1 MRKKF
6 TKFASGLNFIMAL
19 IKLPQCVYIHI
30 LFTMRAT
37 GNIFRKKIV
46 FYENAL
52 NFLALLIINRK
63 YHDIKIQPHLL
74 IQAELKSK
82 KELASVISCKV
93 FMYQTYKQTIS
104 LLKFS
109 NCNFIQSQPF
119 YQFYEI
125 YTLDNSDFNVETF
138 GNRLGDTRYTKY
150 NSFISGHLRSWV
162 LLSLNQERLISP
174 PSCPIPLML

>member
-82 KELASVISCKV
+82 KELASVISCKI
-93 FMYQTYKQTIS
+93 FMYQTY
-104 LLKFS
+104 
-109 NCNFIQSQPF
+109 
-119 YQFYEI
+119 
-125 YTLDNSDFNVETF
+125 
-138 GNRLGDTRYTKY
+138 
-150 NSFISGHLRSWV
+150 SFPIVILFRV
-162 LLSLNQERLISP
+162 NLLSVL
-174 PSCPIPLML
+174 

>member
-1 MRKKF
+1 M
-6 TKFASGLNFIMAL
+6 
-19 IKLPQCVYIHI
+19 YIHI

-82 KELASVISCKV
+82 KKEFFVVISCMI
-93 FMYQTYKQTIS
+93 FMYQTYQKT
-104 LLKFS
+104 K
-109 NCNFIQSQPF
+109 
-119 YQFYEI
+119 
-125 YTLDNSDFNVETF
+125 YTL
-138 GNRLGDTRYTKY
+138 
-150 NSFISGHLRSWV
+150 
-162 LLSLNQERLISP
+162 
-174 PSCPIPLML
+174 

>member
-82 KELASVISCKV
+82 KEN
-93 FMYQTYKQTIS
+93 QS
-104 LLKFS
+104 LLYLVAFDVS
-109 NCNFIQSQPF
+109 N
-119 YQFYEI
+119 
-125 YTLDNSDFNVETF
+125 
-138 GNRLGDTRYTKY
+138 
-150 NSFISGHLRSWV
+150 
-162 LLSLNQERLISP
+162 LSTN
-174 PSCPIPLML
+174 

>member
-1 MRKKF
+1 M
-6 TKFASGLNFIMAL
+6 
-19 IKLPQCVYIHI
+19 YIHI

-82 KELASVISCKV
+82 KELASVTSCKV

-104 LLKFS
+104 LVKFS
-109 NCNFIQSQPF
+109 NCNFIES
-119 YQFYEI
+119 
-125 YTLDNSDFNVETF
+125 
-138 GNRLGDTRYTKY
+138 K
-150 NSFISGHLRSWV
+150 
-162 LLSLNQERLISP
+162 SLINPMKFTHWTIRTS
-174 PSCPIPLML
+174 M

>member
-1 MRKKF
+1 M
-6 TKFASGLNFIMAL
+6 
-19 IKLPQCVYIHI
+19 YIHI

-93 FMYQTYKQTIS
+93 FMYQTYKQTKNS
-104 LLKFS
+104 D
-109 NCNFIQSQPF
+109 CNFIQSQPF
-119 YQFYEI
+119 
-125 YTLDNSDFNVETF
+125 LS
-138 GNRLGDTRYTKY
+138 
-150 NSFISGHLRSWV
+150 V
-162 LLSLNQERLISP
+162 L
-174 PSCPIPLML
+174 